1 MKKGEVRKVSAG
13 KNNRKRPDKSI
24 KKEVMFHGIPA
35 SPGIAMGFV
44 QILGEEDSLWNE
56 VPEKERTLEEK
67 DVEREI
73 GVFKEALEKTREET
87 RQLMEKV
94 KATVGQSD
102 AGIFDAQFLILDDK
116 MLFNEVVASIS
127 KKFLYAED
135 AFRQTVSKYIAA
147 ISAIQDPYL
156 KERAA
161 DIKDVAERLLAHLR
175 GGDRRELLAHMPGQ
189 RIIVAKDLTPSDT
202 ALLDKENVLAFA
214 TESGS
219 KTSHSAILARS
230 IRIPAIVSMNRFY
243 ERLEEGDYLI
253 IDGFLGTAVLNP
265 EQETIELYKQKEKS
279 KSRLYD
285 EYLRETQLKS
295 ETVDG
300 YRVELA
306 ANVENAENLE
316 DIKKFGAAGIGLFRT
331 EYLYMNRE
339 SFPTEEEQFEV
350 YKKVAETLEG
360 RPAIIRTLDLGGD
373 KLSALINTSHEQNPF
388 LGQRAIRLCLAHPEL
403 LKTQMRA
410 ILRAGVF
417 GKLRMMF
424 PMVSGMKEL
433 NDLLRLLEEVKS
445 NLQKSNQRFDGSMEI
460 GVMIE
465 IPSAAL
471 VAEHL
476 AQKVDFFSIGTN
488 DLVQYTLAV
497 DRNNEQVAAL
507 YEPTHPGVLAL
518 ISMTVR
524 AANKHG
530 IWVGVCG
537 ESAGDPLCIPLLVG
551 LGVKELSMSPI
562 SIGQTRRLIRK
573 LSMREVEQLARA
585 ALAASDGG
593 SALALARKYI
603 EAKYPV
609 ILHGN

>member
-1 MKKGEVRKVSAG
+1 MKKDG
-13 KNNRKRPDKSI
+13 KNVIKAPEKRMPDKSI

-35 SPGIAMGFV
+35 SPGIAMGLV
-44 QILGEEDSLWNE
+44 QILGKEESILEE
-56 VPEKERTLEEK
+56 VKDEKKLAPEDVEKETAIFK
-67 DVEREI
+67 D
-73 GVFKEALEKTREET
+73 ALEKTRTET
-87 RQLMEKV
+87 KVLMTRV
-94 KATVGQSD
+94 KETVGQSD
-102 AGIFDAQFLILDDK
+102 ASIFDAQFLILDDK
-116 MLFNEVVASIS
+116 MLLNEVLAGIS
-127 KKFLYAED
+127 KKLLSAEN

-147 ISAIQDPYL
+147 ISAIEDPYL

-161 DIKDVAERLLAHLR
+161 DIKDVAERLIAHLR
-175 GGDRRELLAHMPGQ
+175 GGRKVVLEHLPGP
-189 RIIVAKDLTPSDT
+189 RIVVAKDLTPSDT

-243 ERLEEGDYLI
+243 NRLEDGDYLI

-265 EQETIELYKQKEKS
+265 EKATIELYKQKEKS
-279 KSRLYD
+279 ESRLYD

-316 DIKKFGAAGIGLFRT
+316 EIKKFGAAGIGLFRT
-331 EYLYMNRE
+331 EYLYMNRDT
-339 SFPTEEEQFEV
+339 FPSEEEQFEV
-350 YKKVAETLEG
+350 YKKVAQSLGG

-373 KLSALINTSHEQNPF
+373 KLSSLITTHEQNPF

-410 ILRAGVF
+410 ILRAGTF

-424 PMVSGMKEL
+424 PMVSGVKEL
-433 NDLLRLLEEVKS
+433 DELLRILDEVKM

-476 AQKVDFFSIGTN
+476 AEKVDFFSIGTN

-497 DRNNEQVAAL
+497 DRNNEQVASL
-507 YEPTHPGVLAL
+507 YEPLHPAVLAL
-518 ISMTVR
+518 IGMTVR
-524 AANKHG
+524 AANKHF
-530 IWVGVCG
+530 
-537 ESAGDPLCIPLLVG
+537 
-551 LGVKELSMSPI
+551 
-562 SIGQTRRLIRK
+562 RF
-573 LSMREVEQLARA
+573 
-585 ALAASDGG
+585 
-593 SALALARKYI
+593 
-603 EAKYPV
+603 
-609 ILHGN
+609 H

>member
-1 MKKGEVRKVSAG
+1 MKKDG
-13 KNNRKRPDKSI
+13 KNVIKAPEKRMPDKSI

-35 SPGIAMGFV
+35 SPGIAMGLV
-44 QILGEEDSLWNE
+44 QILGKEESILEE
-56 VPEKERTLEEK
+56 VKDEKKLAPEDVEKETAIFK
-67 DVEREI
+67 D
-73 GVFKEALEKTREET
+73 ALEKTRTET
-87 RQLMEKV
+87 KVLMTRV
-94 KATVGQSD
+94 KETVGQSD
-102 AGIFDAQFLILDDK
+102 ASIFDAQFLILDDK
-116 MLFNEVVASIS
+116 MLLNEVLAGIS
-127 KKFLYAED
+127 KKLLSAEN

-147 ISAIQDPYL
+147 ISAIEDPYL

-161 DIKDVAERLLAHLR
+161 DIKDVAERLIAHLR
-175 GGDRRELLAHMPGQ
+175 GGRKVVLEHLPGP
-189 RIIVAKDLTPSDT
+189 RIVVAKDLTPSDT

-243 ERLEEGDYLI
+243 NRLEDGDYLI

-265 EQETIELYKQKEKS
+265 EKATIELYKQKEKS
-279 KSRLYD
+279 ESRLYD

-316 DIKKFGAAGIGLFRT
+316 EIKKFGAAGIGLFRT
-331 EYLYMNRE
+331 EYLYMNRDT
-339 SFPTEEEQFEV
+339 FPSEEEQFEV
-350 YKKVAETLEG
+350 YKKVAQSLGG

-373 KLSALINTSHEQNPF
+373 KLSSLITTHEQNPF

-410 ILRAGVF
+410 ILRAGTF

-424 PMVSGMKEL
+424 PMVSGVKEL
-433 NDLLRLLEEVKS
+433 DELLRILDEVKM

-476 AQKVDFFSIGTN
+476 AEKVDFFSIGTN

-497 DRNNEQVAAL
+497 DRNNEQVASL
-507 YEPTHPGVLAL
+507 YEPLHPAVLAL
-518 ISMTVR
+518 IGMTVR

-537 ESAGDPLCIPLLVG
+537 ESGGDPLCIPLLVG

-573 LSMREVEQLARA
+573 MSMREAEQLANA
-585 ALAASDGG
+585 ALAARDGWETMAI
-593 SALALARKYI
+593 SRRYVEQKF
-603 EAKYPV
+603 PV

>member
-1 MKKGEVRKVSAG
+1 M
-13 KNNRKRPDKSI
+13 PDKSI

-35 SPGIAMGFV
+35 SPGIAMGLV
-44 QILGEEDSLWNE
+44 QILGKEESILEE
-56 VPEKERTLEEK
+56 VKDEKKLAPEDVEKETAIFK
-67 DVEREI
+67 D
-73 GVFKEALEKTREET
+73 ALEKTRTET
-87 RQLMEKV
+87 KVLMTRV
-94 KATVGQSD
+94 KETVGQSD
-102 AGIFDAQFLILDDK
+102 ASIFDAQFLILDDK
-116 MLFNEVVASIS
+116 MLLNEVLAGIS
-127 KKFLYAED
+127 KKLLSAEN

-147 ISAIQDPYL
+147 ISAIEDPYL

-161 DIKDVAERLLAHLR
+161 DIKDVAERLIAHLR
-175 GGDRRELLAHMPGQ
+175 GGRKVVLEHLPGP
-189 RIIVAKDLTPSDT
+189 RIVVAKDLTPSDT

-243 ERLEEGDYLI
+243 NRLEDGDYLI

-265 EQETIELYKQKEKS
+265 EKATIELYKQKEKS
-279 KSRLYD
+279 ESRLYD

-316 DIKKFGAAGIGLFRT
+316 EIKKFGAAGIGLFRT
-331 EYLYMNRE
+331 EYLYMNRDT
-339 SFPTEEEQFEV
+339 FPSEEEQFEV
-350 YKKVAETLEG
+350 YKKVAQSLGG

-373 KLSALINTSHEQNPF
+373 KLSSLITTHEQNPF

-410 ILRAGVF
+410 ILRAGTF

-424 PMVSGMKEL
+424 PMVSGVKEL
-433 NDLLRLLEEVKS
+433 DELLRILDEVKM

-476 AQKVDFFSIGTN
+476 AEKVDFFSIGTN

-497 DRNNEQVAAL
+497 DRNNEQVASL
-507 YEPTHPGVLAL
+507 YEPLHPAVLAL
-518 ISMTVR
+518 IGMTVR

-537 ESAGDPLCIPLLVG
+537 ESGGDPLCIPLLVG

-573 LSMREVEQLARA
+573 MSMREAEQLANA
-585 ALAASDGG
+585 ALAARDGWETMAI
-593 SALALARKYI
+593 SRRYVEQKF
-603 EAKYPV
+603 PV

>member
-1 MKKGEVRKVSAG
+1 MSSRSMKNIT
-13 KNNRKRPDKSI
+13 KNPVKRMPDKSI
-24 KKEVMFHGIPA
+24 KREVMFHGIPA
-35 SPGIAMGFV
+35 SPGIAMGLV
-44 QILGEEDSLWNE
+44 QILGKEDSLLEETGDEGKISPEE
-56 VPEKERTLEEK
+56 VEKETAFFR
-67 DVEREI
+67 
-73 GVFKEALEKTREET
+73 EALEKTRNET
-87 RQLMEKV
+87 KVLMTRV
-94 KATVGQSD
+94 KETVGQSD
-102 AGIFDAQFLILDDK
+102 ASIFDAQFLILDDK
-116 MLFNEVVASIS
+116 MLLNEVLAGIS
-127 KKFLYAED
+127 KKFLRAED
-135 AFRQTVSKYIAA
+135 AFRQTVSKYVAA
-147 ISAIQDPYL
+147 ISAINDPYL

-161 DIKDVAERLLAHLR
+161 DIKDVAVRLISHLR
-175 GGDRRELLAHMPGQ
+175 GGGRKEMLEHLPGP

-230 IRIPAIVSMNRFY
+230 VRIPAIVSMNRFY
-243 ERLEEGDYLI
+243 DRLEDGDYLI

-265 EQETIELYKQKEKS
+265 EKETIELYQQKEKS
-279 KSRLYD
+279 ESRLYD

-316 DIKKFGAAGIGLFRT
+316 EIKKFGAAGIGLFRT
-331 EYLYMNRE
+331 EYLYMNRDT
-339 SFPTEEEQFEV
+339 FPTEEEQFEV
-350 YKKVAETLEG
+350 YKKVAQSLGG

-373 KLSALINTSHEQNPF
+373 KLSSLITTHEQNPF

-410 ILRAGVF
+410 ILRAGTF

-424 PMVSGMKEL
+424 PMVSGVKEL
-433 NDLLRLLEEVKS
+433 DELLRILDEVKM

-476 AQKVDFFSIGTN
+476 AEKVDFFSIGTN

-497 DRNNEQVAAL
+497 DRNNEQVASL
-507 YEPTHPGVLAL
+507 YEPLHPAVLAL
-518 ISMTVR
+518 IGMTVR

-537 ESAGDPLCIPLLVG
+537 ESGGDPLCIPLLIG

-573 LSMREVEQLARA
+573 MSMREAEQLANA
-585 ALAASDGG
+585 ALSARDGRET
-593 SALALARKYI
+593 LALSRRYVEEKF
-603 EAKYPV
+603 PV
-609 ILHGN
+609 ILRGN